1 MSVIIESIIKRKA
14 GTKIDFPTASYHFKP
29 NDEGA
34 HVAEVEDEA
43 HIARLLSIPEG
54 YRLYQGIAAKP
65 ASTET
70 SEPVTPAAAP
80 EVTGAAPPA
89 AVTPPEALAAT
100 LEAAQAALEGARALY
115 IQAFGKKPHH
125 TWGVEKIKAE
135 IAAKSASTE
144 G

>member
-14 GTKIDFPTASYHFKP
+14 GTTLDFPTASYHFKP
-29 NDEGA
+29 NNEGA

-54 YRLYQGIAAKP
+54 YRLYQGTAAKP
-65 ASTET
+65 APTDPT
-70 SEPVTPAAAP
+70 EPV
-80 EVTGAAPPA
+80 APPA
-89 AVTPPEALAAT
+89 APEGTNAAQPAVVTAPDAPAT
-100 LEAAQAALEGARALY
+100 SLEAAQAALEEARALY

-135 IAAKSASTE
+135 IAAKPASTE